1 MNRREFLS
9 ALSGGLL
16 APPFAAE
23 GQPAEK
29 IYRIGVLAGVP
40 TPPVQDAFLQGLRER
55 GYEEGR
61 NLALDWRWSMGQPGR
76 FPELAAELVR
86 LKVDL
91 IVVVTN
97 ESARA
102 AKQATATIPIVI
114 GSSSTPDRAGLVTSL
129 ARPGGNVTG
138 LTIDTGSE
146 MASKMLQLLKESAP
160 RASRV
165 AVLLEANPLV
175 TFHPW
180 ADQSG
185 RLARDIE
192 AAGHGLRL
200 TLQPVRVQAASE
212 LADVFTAIIST
223 RADALLVDTASGL
236 AFAHRRTIV
245 EFAAKHR
252 LPAIYAFRQFPEDGG
267 LMAYGV
273 DLRDLYRRAAGYADK
288 IFKGAKPGDLPMEQ
302 PTKFEFVVNL
312 KTAKALGLTIP
323 PSLLQRADQVIE

>member
-1 MNRREFLS
+1 VDRRTFLGN
-9 ALSGGLL
+9 LTGGLL
-16 APPFAAE
+16 AAPLAAE
-23 GQPAEK
+23 AQPAGK
-29 IYRIGVLAGVP
+29 VYRIGVLAGVP

-55 GYEEGR
+55 GYVEGK

-76 FPELAAELVR
+76 FPELAAELVS

-114 GSSSTPDRAGLVTSL
+114 GSSSTPDRVGLVASL

-138 LTIDTGSE
+138 LTIDTGPE

-160 RASRV
+160 KASLV
-165 AVLLEANPLV
+165 AVILEANPV
-175 TFHPW
+175 FTFHPW
-180 ADQSG
+180 ADQPG

-192 AAGHGLRL
+192 AAGHGLGL
-200 TLQPVRVQAASE
+200 TLHSVPVRGATE
-212 LADVFTAIIST
+212 LPDAFTAIISA
-223 RADALLVDTASGL
+223 RAEALLVDTSGL
-236 AFAHRRTIV
+236 AFVHRRAIV

-273 DLRDLYRRAAGYADK
+273 DLRDLYRRAAGYVDK
-288 IFKGAKPGDLPMEQ
+288 IFKGAKPADLPVEQ
-302 PTKFEFVVNL
+302 PTKFELIINL